1 MRIRTTLAA
10 VLVSVASVLL
20 LTQSLW
26 ALCAPSVRGIFPASG
41 VVGTTVAATVPG
53 NGLTGATIAVFGEPG
68 LSVGVQNVSDT
79 SVALQLTIDPAATPG
94 ERIISLTTP
103 GGTVA
108 VDFTVNPAGGPIVA
122 AVAPAPI
129 ATQGF
134 PLDLVVTGQNL
145 AGITAANVTVSG
157 LGVAVTA
164 ATAAGDGTR
173 LDLSLGVAADAELGT
188 HALVLA
194 TPSGGALLQLH
205 VQRPAPVIAEV
216 SPGAGEVGAVVPLTI
231 TGSHLT
237 GAALV
242 ITSGDSHQ
250 GGVTISQV
258 ATPDD
263 GTLTATLTVSA
274 TLSAESEPRLLI
286 VTNESGQATAE
297 FFVVAAGV
305 PSITGIR
312 PGAGSPG
319 QTVGVTLRGLHL
331 TGAVVTASNAALT
344 PQNVTVVD
352 DETITLDVA
361 VGAGASTNVTHTLTA
376 TVGMAS
382 DGAPFRVIAANAP
395 YVSAIRPPF
404 ANRGSTVP
412 ILVEG
417 VNLATV
423 VPGTGVDVSS
433 SGIVE
438 SNAAALDDRTVRTIL
453 AVSANANA
461 GIRDVTVT
469 TGFGSYRAD
478 ASFRVNIPGQ
488 VPTISNVTPLVVDP
502 GVTTRI
508 TVTGSNFAGAGVTVG
523 GPGAVVS
530 DIAVDVTATIV
541 SFDLTLA
548 ADASAETRPLIVVT
562 ENGSA
567 TCAILT
573 LPPEIELRAPK
584 LVKTGC
590 VFEVLSAGFR
600 LFLFEFSIN
609 ERFDAGLRTATV
621 ATGAS
626 PLTLSRLDAERVARA
641 VRDLP
646 FGYVRV
652 RAVTATN
659 QIGASAPV
667 RFRR

>member
-1 MRIRTTLAA
+1 MRTRIRFAAALA
-10 VLVSVASVLL
+10 LIASALL
-20 LTQSLW
+20 FTQSLW

-41 VVGTTVAATVPG
+41 VVGTVVSATVPG
-53 NGLTGATIAVFGEPG
+53 SGLAGATIGVFGEPG
-68 LSVGVQNVSDT
+68 LAATVQNASDT
-79 SVALQLTIDPAATPG
+79 TVSLQLTIDAAAAPG

-122 AVAPAPI
+122 AVAPNPI

-134 PLDLVVTGQNL
+134 PLDLVLTGQNL
-145 AGITAANVTVSG
+145 AAITAGNITVSGAGVTVTAANASG
-157 LGVAVTA
+157 G
-164 ATAAGDGTR
+164 GTQ
-173 LDLSLGVAADAELGT
+173 LDLSLGVAGDAELGT
-188 HALVLA
+188 HAVVIA
-194 TPSGGALLQLH
+194 TPGGGALIQLY
-205 VQRPAPVIAEV
+205 VLRPAPVITQI
-216 SPGAGEVGAVVPLTI
+216 SPGAGQVGAVVPLTI
-231 TGSHLT
+231 TGAHLT
-237 GAALV
+237 GSALV
-242 ITSGDSHQ
+242 ITSGSSKQ
-250 GGVTISQV
+250 GGVTVSQV
-258 ATPDD
+258 ATPNDD
-263 GTLTATLTVSA
+263 TLTASLTISG
-274 TLSAESEPRLLI
+274 TLSAETEPRLLI

-305 PSITGIR
+305 PSITTVR

-331 TGAVVTASNAALT
+331 TGATVTASNAALT

-352 DETITLDVA
+352 DETVTLDVA
-361 VGAGASTNVTHTLTA
+361 VGVGATTNVTHTLTA
-376 TVGMAS
+376 TVGMATTS
-382 DGAPFRVIAANAP
+382 ASFRVIPTNSP
-395 YVSAIRPPF
+395 FIGAIRPPF
-404 ANRGSTVP
+404 ANRGATAP

-417 VNLATV
+417 VNLLTI

-453 AVSANANA
+453 AVSINANA
-461 GIRDVTVT
+461 GIRDVTAT
-469 TGFGSYRAD
+469 TSFGSFTKS

-502 GVTTRI
+502 GVTTSI

-523 GPGAVVS
+523 GPGSVVS
-530 DIAVDVTATIV
+530 NIVVDPTATIV
-541 SFDLTLA
+541 TFDLTLA
-548 ADASAETRPLIVVT
+548 ADAPAENRPLIVVT

-567 TCAILT
+567 TCGILT
-573 LPPEIELRAPK
+573 LPPDIELRAPK
-584 LVKTGC
+584 LVKTGA
-590 VFEVLSAGFR
+590 VFEVLSSGYR

-609 ERFDAGLRTATV
+609 ERFDAGLRTSTV
-621 ATGAS
+621 ATGTS
-626 PLTLSRLDAERVARA
+626 TLTLSRLDAERVGRA

-659 QIGASAPV
+659 QIGASVAV